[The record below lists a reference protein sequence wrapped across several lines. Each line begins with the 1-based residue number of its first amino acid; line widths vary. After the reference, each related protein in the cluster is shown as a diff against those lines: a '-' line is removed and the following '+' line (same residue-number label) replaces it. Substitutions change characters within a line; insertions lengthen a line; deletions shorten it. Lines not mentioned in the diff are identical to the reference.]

1 MSSFIGHGLA
11 ALTLSALAPRAA
23 PHRLAWTAWLVLL
36 ALAPDADYG
45 LPVLLLP
52 GTPPLRTTHS
62 LAGCLALP
70 LLTVV
75 GLRLLGVRG
84 RALAVR
90 AAQAAGAGLSHV
102 VLDLLVGVTPAALLW
117 PFWDGRFRLPVGVL
131 PSAGRPRLDNPL
143 FYRNLFIE
151 LGVLVPLFTGLVLA
165 RTERTRSGRGPI
177 LAGLLAVA
185 LGFMAWAASLPR

>member
-11 ALTLSALAPRAA
+11 ALTLSALAPRVS
-23 PHRLAWTAWLVLL
+23 PRRWAWTAWLVLL

-45 LPVLLLP
+45 FPVLVLP

-62 LAGCLALP
+62 LVGCLALP

-75 GLRLLGVRG
+75 GLRLLRVQG
-84 RALAVR
+84 RTLAVR
-90 AAQAAGAGLSHV
+90 GAQAAGAGLSHV

-117 PFWDGRFRLPVGVL
+117 PLWDERFRLPFGVL

-143 FYRNLFIE
+143 FYRNLLIE
-151 LGVLVPLFTGLVLA
+151 LGVLVPLFTSLVLA
-165 RTERTRSGRGPI
+165 RARRLRAAI
-177 LAGLLAVA
+177 LIGLAA
-185 LGFMAWAASLPR
+185 ISLGFMAWAASLPR